1 MSKHIQPISHYP
13 PHERIKTY
21 LIKERYWNDSHS
33 NLTKGS
39 AWSRQGAEVVEE
51 GAKASQT
58 IMWLLYLCIKPE
70 TSET

>member
-1 MSKHIQPISHYP
+1 MSKRIHPLSSTWKNKNISDD
-13 PHERIKTY
+13 K
-21 LIKERYWNDSHS
+21 KNDSHS

-39 AWSRQGAEVVEE
+39 ARSRRGAEVVEE